1 MKLPEAVRPHKLPA
15 YAAVDADGRLRRQL
29 ARLWNRWESIV
40 SEQEQK
46 PDRAS
51 WNVGDFLNPRE
62 PIPAG
67 LYIGLGVGSF
77 AVLLALWAAVTYTR
91 LIDPLFLPTP
101 GRVLQAGLDLFFEFD
116 FTTDILNSTYR
127 VMVGFLIAAILGVPL
142 GLLMGTF
149 KAAEALIEPLMG
161 FIRYMPA
168 SAFIPLFI
176 LWLGIGDVEKVAI
189 IFVGSFFQ
197 LVLMVAVVAKNVHK
211 DMLETAYTLGARR
224 VQVIRKVLLPASLP
238 GILETLRIIVG
249 WAWTYIVVAEL
260 VASSSGIGYM
270 IISAQRMLRTASI
283 IFGILT
289 IGMLGLIT
297 DYGFKWLHRKLF
309 PWVE

>member
-1 MKLPEAVRPHKLPA
+1 MPTEPER
-15 YAAVDADGRLRRQL
+15 DIERT
-29 ARLWNRWESIV
+29 
-40 SEQEQK
+40 
-46 PDRAS
+46 S
-51 WNVGDFLNPRE
+51 WSLGDLLSPRE
-62 PIPAG
+62 PIPTS
-67 LYIGLGVGSF
+67 LY
-77 AVLLALWAAVTYTR
+77 VLLGISSFGVLLLLWAALTYGGF
-91 LIDPLFLPTP
+91 IDALFLPTP
-101 GRVLQAGLDLFFEFD
+101 GRVFRAGLDLFLELSFM
-116 FTTDILNSTYR
+116 TDILNSTYR
-127 VMVGFLIAAILGVPL
+127 VLVGFLIAAVIGVPL

-176 LWLGIGDVEKVAI
+176 LWLGIGDVEKIGI

-211 DMLETAYTLGARR
+211 DMLETAYTLGAKR
-224 VQVIRKVLLPASLP
+224 VQVIGKVLLPASLP
-238 GILETLRIIVG
+238 GILDTLRIIVG

-289 IGMLGLIT
+289 IGLMGLIT
-297 DYGFKWLHRKLF
+297 DYGFKWLHAKLF